1 MKPLI
6 LSCVGKIGSG
16 KTTVA
21 NYLCEKYAFTRISF
35 AGPLKQIAARVT
47 PDGKIDKMRDRALLQ
62 FLGTEYFRSIDPDY
76 WVNQWVRRYNQL
88 LASACFTGQP
98 LNIVVDDC
106 RFLNEQR
113 MLAEHEAI
121 EVRITRPDRLRL
133 AQATDGLKQHSSE
146 AGLPPLSVMGYH
158 NLAQTDNMTLEQLYG
173 EVDYLLDGLKR
184 WE

>member
-6 LSCVGKIGSG
+6 LSCVGKIGAG

-21 NYLCEKYAFTRISF
+21 NYLCSKYGFTRISF
-35 AGPLKQIAARVT
+35 ADPLKQIAARVT
-47 PDGKIDKMRDRALLQ
+47 PGGKIDKMRDRALLQ

-76 WVNQWVRRYNQL
+76 WVNQWVRQYNQL

-106 RFLNEQR
+106 RFPNEQQ

-121 EVRITRPDRLRL
+121 EIRITRPDHLRL

-146 AGLPPLSVMGYH
+146 AGLPQHPLMAYYG
-158 NLAQTDNMTLEQLYG
+158 LAQTDNMTLDQLYG
-173 EVDYLLDGLKR
+173 EVDYLLAGLKR